1 MLAVP
6 YRWYHAYDPQVFFL
20 LTAAVFFVL
29 SFCLLA
35 SSLVTLR
42 SGELISQTVFELIYH
57 VVGFVFY
64 LIASILLLNHFL
76 HRWYGVKYVM
86 YHTVAI
92 ILGFVNTALYIL
104 SAILVK

>member
-64 LIASILLLNHFL
+64 LLLNHFL